1 MTKLSHFIFKRQ
13 MFYYKALYSLKLSRL
28 NLWWATLTPNKTFQL
43 LSRYLTSVLTSFRCG
58 ALALPAK
65 DLYHFHSETFTKNLR
80 QVLTSPCNGKIEKKR
95 LDQSKRSF
103 PQLILSLWM
112 LQNHYYHYFSS
123 DKIRPKDN
131 LLACDIFGYFMLLY
145 NKKILWIEKRRKGV
159 NLTFQTMASTT
170 SDLTLLGRKLGALD
184 YNPELYVKEIARRS
198 VGGHELLQQRS
209 NIKVTNINCFW

>member
-1 MTKLSHFIFKRQ
+1 

-43 LSRYLTSVLTSFRCG
+43 LSRYLTNVLTSFRCG

-65 DLYHFHSETFTKNLR
+65 DLYFVSLSQWNFYQKSKASVDITLQWKNR
-80 QVLTSPCNGKIEKKR
+80 KKT

-112 LQNHYYHYFSS
+112 LQNHYYHYSIS

>member
-1 MTKLSHFIFKRQ
+1 MVSNTDTKQNFS
-13 MFYYKALYSLKLSRL
+13 
-28 NLWWATLTPNKTFQL
+28 TTFQDILQVFLHRSDVAL
-43 LSRYLTSVLTSFRCG
+43 LLFPPRICI
-58 ALALPAK
+58 
-65 DLYHFHSETFTKNLR
+65 LYHFHSETFTKNLR
-80 QVLTSPCNGKIEKKR
+80 QVLTLPCNGKIDKKR

-131 LLACDIFGYFMLLY
+131 FLACDIFGYFMLLY